1 MRRELA
7 YSREPLLREHMDT
20 WERGE
25 TEGGREA
32 EKESKRAERGEAEK
46 IGKRR
51 ENVAGWDAALFRVL
65 SWRWQRMSPE
75 DKSPKQPANLLM
87 ENERIPANQEVLQE
101 RISLRWLCLGV
112 Y

>member
-1 MRRELA
+1 MNLPIAGNPSSGSTWILEREERQREEGRQRRKA
-7 YSREPLLREHMDT
+7 REQRGERQRKL
-20 WERGE
+20 ERGE
-25 TEGGREA
+25 RMLLAETLHFSGSCLGGD
-32 EKESKRAERGEAEK
+32 K
-46 IGKRR
+46 
-51 ENVAGWDAALFRVL
+51 
-65 SWRWQRMSPE
+65 MSPE